1 MNLISKT
8 IQFIS
13 LKMRGFSFKSA
24 AQCFKQPLTVGDYY
38 SLVMLTCVAAI
49 IVVLR
54 FADYIYG
61 VQNHAENMRQAAE
74 HNQAE
79 AIRREEIIVSM
90 LNGGVIINGRKVT
103 LCVLDAAGE
112 CRK

>member
-8 IQFIS
+8 RQFIYWTR
-13 LKMRGFSFKSA
+13 KGMKITKAMQIYRE
-24 AQCFKQPLTVGDYY
+24 PLTVGDYY
-38 SLVMLTCVAAI
+38 TLVMLACVAAI

-54 FADYIYG
+54 FADYIDG
-61 VQNHAENMRQAAE
+61 VQKHAENMRLAAE
-74 HNQAE
+74 HNQEE

-90 LNGGVIINGRKVT
+90 LNGSVVINGRKVSMCQ
-103 LCVLDAAGE
+103 LGAAGE

>member
-1 MNLISKT
+1 MNLLAKT

-13 LKMRGFSFKSA
+13 LKRRKVTFKSA
-24 AQCFKQPLTVGDYY
+24 ALCFKQPLTVGDYY
-38 SLVMLTCVAAI
+38 SLVMLACVAAI

-54 FADYIYG
+54 FADYIDG

-90 LNGGVIINGRKVT
+90 LNGGVILNGRLVT
-103 LCVLDAAGE
+103 MCQLTAAGE
-112 CRK
+112 CKK